1 VDRERAPVI
10 HEITCE
16 PDCDVVL
23 DGDVVGKATPSIRY
37 RAAFPGR
44 TGQVRAYLLLPTDP
58 QHRAAA
64 YRAPAD
70 RSVKALV
77 RLPCAPHDR
86 VDAPARPRM
95 YDPYDSCNTR

>member
-1 VDRERAPVI
+1 MI
-10 HEITCE
+10 HEIACDPE
-16 PDCDVVL
+16 CDVVL

-37 RAAFPGR
+37 RAVFHGR
-44 TGQVRAYLLLPTDP
+44 RGQLRAYLLLPTDA

-64 YRAPAD
+64 YRAAAD

-77 RLPCAPHDR
+77 RLPCASRDR
-86 VDAPARPRM
+86 VDASARPHM